1 MLCKNSQI
9 FLLSPAANLPNLSV
23 RVGHRDINKKQFL
36 TGKQEK
42 IMRKQLFGLAA
53 GVAAALALAGVA
65 TAQERVVNVY
75 NWSDYIDNSIL
86 EDFTKETGIKV
97 VYDVFDSNEI
107 LETKLLAGGSGY
119 DVVVPTGPF
128 LARQIQAGV
137 FQKLD
142 KSKLPNL
149 ANMWPD
155 VMQRLGKYDP
165 GNEYAVNYMWGTT
178 GIGYNV
184 DKVKAALG
192 DVPIDSWAVLFDPAN
207 AEKLKS
213 CGINILDSPDET
225 FAIAMN
231 YIGKNPDSKETA
243 DLEAGGDVY
252 MKIRPFVRTFNSSA
266 YIDELANGD
275 ACITIGWSGDV
286 LQAKSR
292 AEEAKNGVNVNYVI
306 PKEGTY
312 MWFDNLA
319 IPADAKNVEE
329 AHAFINYLMKPE
341 VIAKASNYVQYAN
354 GNLASQKFLDE
365 AVFKNPSVY
374 PTAETTKKL
383 FTISP
388 YGPRESRVLNRLW
401 TTIKTGS

>member
-1 MLCKNSQI
+1 MKADLI
-9 FLLSPAANLPNLSV
+9 RLASV
-23 RVGHRDINKKQFL
+23 
-36 TGKQEK
+36 
-42 IMRKQLFGLAA
+42 
-53 GVAAALALAGVA
+53 AALALGFAGA
-65 TAQERVVNVY
+65 ASAQERTVNVY
-75 NWSDYIDNSIL
+75 NWSDYIDESVL
-86 EDFTKETGIKV
+86 ADFTKETGIKV

-155 VMQRLGKYDP
+155 VMTRLAKYDP

-184 DKVKAALG
+184 AKVKAALG
-192 DVPIDSWAVLFDPAN
+192 DDVKVESWDFIFKPEN
-207 AEKLKS
+207 AEKLKA
-213 CGINILDSPDET
+213 CGINILDASDET

-231 YIGKNPDSKETA
+231 YIGKDPDSKATA
-243 DLEAGGDVY
+243 DLEAGGEVY
-252 MKIRPFVRTFNSSA
+252 SKIRPSVKTFNSSA
-266 YIDELANGD
+266 YIDDLANGD
-275 ACITIGWSGDV
+275 ICVAVGWSGDI
-286 LQAKSR
+286 LQAKAR
-292 AEEAKNGVNVNYVI
+292 AEEAKNGVEVNYVI

-319 IPADAKNVEE
+319 IPADAKNVAE
-329 AHAFINYLMKPE
+329 AHEFINFLMKPE

-354 GNLASQKFLDE
+354 GNLASQKLIDE
-365 AVFKNPSVY
+365 SVFKNPAVY
-374 PTAETTKKL
+374 PTEETMKKL

-388 YGPRESRVLNRLW
+388 YGPKEQRVLNRVW
-401 TTIKTGS
+401 TQIKTGS

>member
-1 MLCKNSQI
+1 
-9 FLLSPAANLPNLSV
+9 
-23 RVGHRDINKKQFL
+23 
-36 TGKQEK
+36 
-42 IMRKQLFGLAA
+42 MRKQLFGLAA
-53 GVAAALALAGVA
+53 SVAAAFFMASAGG
-65 TAQERVVNVY
+65 AQERVVNVY

-97 VYDVFDSNEI
+97 VYDVFDANEM

-149 ANMWPD
+149 SNMWPE
-155 VMQRLGKYDP
+155 VMERLAKYDP
-165 GNEYAVNYMWGTT
+165 GNEYAVNYMWGTS

-184 DKVKAALG
+184 AKVKAALG
-192 DVPIDSWAVLFDPAN
+192 DVPVDSWDVLFKPEN
-207 AEKLKS
+207 AEKLKA
-213 CGINILDSPDET
+213 CGINILDAPDET

-243 DLEAGGDVY
+243 DIEAGGDVY
-252 MKIRPFVRTFNSSA
+252 MKIRPSVRTFNSSA

-275 ACITIGWSGDV
+275 ACITLGWSGDV
-286 LQAKSR
+286 LQAKAR
-292 AEEAKNGVNVNYVI
+292 AEEAKNGVEINYVI

-319 IPADAKNVEE
+319 IPADAPHVEE

-365 AVFKNPSVY
+365 AVFKNPAVY

-401 TTIKTGS
+401 TTIKTGG

>member
-1 MLCKNSQI
+1 MSHFRNMAIASVAVM
-9 FLLSPAANLPNLSV
+9 AA
-23 RVGHRDINKKQFL
+23 VGV
-36 TGKQEK
+36 G
-42 IMRKQLFGLAA
+42 
-53 GVAAALALAGVA
+53 AAA
-65 TAQERVVNVY
+65 AQERVVNVY
-75 NWSDYIDNSIL
+75 NWSDYIDESVL
-86 EDFTKETGIKV
+86 ADFTKETGIKV
-97 VYDVFDSNEI
+97 VYDVFDSNDL

-149 ANMWPD
+149 KNMWPD
-155 VMQRLGKYDP
+155 IMERLAKYDP

-192 DVPIDSWAVLFDPAN
+192 DVPVDSWDIIFKPEN
-207 AEKLKS
+207 AEKLKA
-213 CGINILDSPDET
+213 CGIHMLDASDET
-225 FAIAMN
+225 IAIAMN
-231 YIGKNPDSKETA
+231 YLGKDPDSKDPA
-243 DLEAGGDVY
+243 DLEAGGEAY
-252 MKIRPFVRTFNSSA
+252 MKIRPYIVSFNSSA
-266 YIDELANGD
+266 YIDALANGD
-275 ACITIGWSGDV
+275 ICVAVGWSGDI
-286 LQAKSR
+286 LQAQAR
-292 AEEAKNGVNVNYVI
+292 AAEANNGVNVQYVI

-329 AHAFINYLMKPE
+329 AHAFIDYLMRPE

-354 GNLASQKFLDE
+354 GNLAAQAMLDE

-374 PTAETTKKL
+374 PDEATVKKL

-388 YGPRESRVLNRLW
+388 YDPKAQRVLNRVW
-401 TTIKTGS
+401 TTVKTGS

>member
-1 MLCKNSQI
+1 MKSSI
-9 FLLSPAANLPNLSV
+9 SGF
-23 RVGHRDINKKQFL
+23 
-36 TGKQEK
+36 
-42 IMRKQLFGLAA
+42 
-53 GVAAALALAGVA
+53 VAAFATALLATSAL
-65 TAQERVVNVY
+65 AQERVVHVY
-75 NWSDYIDNSIL
+75 NWSDYIDESVL

-97 VYDVFDSNEI
+97 IYDVFDSNEL

-119 DVVVPTGPF
+119 DVVVPTAPF

-149 ANMWPD
+149 KNLWPL
-155 VMQRLGKYDP
+155 VSERLAKYDP

-178 GIGYNV
+178 GLGYNV
-184 DKVKAALG
+184 AKVKAALG
-192 DVPIDSWAVLFDPAN
+192 DVPVDSWDIIFKPEN

-213 CGINILDSPDET
+213 CGINILDASDET

-231 YIGKNPDSKETA
+231 YIGKDPDSKEQA
-243 DLEAGGDVY
+243 DLEAGGEVY
-252 MKIRPFVRTFNSSA
+252 KAIRPSVKTFNSSA
-266 YIDELANGD
+266 YIDDLANGD
-275 ACITIGWSGDV
+275 ICISIGWSGDV

-292 AEEAKNGVNVNYVI
+292 AEEAGNGVEVDYVI

-319 IPADAKNVEE
+319 IPADSKNVAE
-329 AHAFINYLMKPE
+329 AHEFINFLMKPE

-354 GNLASQKFLDE
+354 GNLASQALLDE
-365 AVFKNPSVY
+365 EVFKNPSVY
-374 PTAETTKKL
+374 PDDETLKKL

-388 YGPRESRVLNRLW
+388 YGPREQRVLNRVW
-401 TTIKTGS
+401 TAVKTGS

>member
-1 MLCKNSQI
+1 M
-9 FLLSPAANLPNLSV
+9 

-53 GVAAALALAGVA
+53 GVAAALAVTGVA